1 MEHVIMANGREI
13 GQVVQ
18 SEESHKPEERQENI
32 INDIARLEQQRNMK
46 SCKLLVTNDYR
57 G

>member
-1 MEHVIMANGREI
+1 MANGRDI

-18 SEESHKPEERQENI
+18 SEDSHKPEERQENI
-32 INDIARLEQQRNMK
+32 INDIARLKQQRNMK
-46 SCKLLVTNDYR
+46 SCKLLVTENNR